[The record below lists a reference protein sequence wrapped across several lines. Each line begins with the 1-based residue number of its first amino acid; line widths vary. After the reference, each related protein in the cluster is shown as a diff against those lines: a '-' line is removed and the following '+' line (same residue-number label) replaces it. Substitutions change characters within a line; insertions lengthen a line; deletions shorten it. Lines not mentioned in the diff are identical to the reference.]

1 MNGKAK
7 QKQGGN
13 KAEGIDT
20 VRHGERKS
28 RRRSEGTEIN
38 EWRVGLK
45 TEMRRWWG
53 RTWRWIEM
61 GEYPRSR
68 ESYYNPNTQNT
79 KMLFSLWALHY
90 GTMHYERTG
99 RPTDS
104 GAHIQTHS
112 SCAHLHTHTYTHTVR
127 LTPTIIWNHSSSMTT
142 VICTHGEQN
151 ASTRPLQKTTLWVKS

>member
-45 TEMRRWWG
+45 TEMRR
-53 RTWRWIEM
+53 
-61 GEYPRSR
+61 
-68 ESYYNPNTQNT
+68 
-79 KMLFSLWALHY
+79 
-90 GTMHYERTG
+90 
-99 RPTDS
+99 
-104 GAHIQTHS
+104 
-112 SCAHLHTHTYTHTVR
+112 
-127 LTPTIIWNHSSSMTT
+127 
-142 VICTHGEQN
+142 
-151 ASTRPLQKTTLWVKS
+151 